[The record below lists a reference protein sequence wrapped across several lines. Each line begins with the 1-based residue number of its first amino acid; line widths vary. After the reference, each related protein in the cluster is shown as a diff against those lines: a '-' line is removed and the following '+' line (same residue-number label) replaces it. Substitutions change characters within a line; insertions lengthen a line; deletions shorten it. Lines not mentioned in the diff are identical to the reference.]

1 MVHLESSGDPT
12 TVAYVD
18 DNIYSLSHRYPHR
31 HQPNYTHIAM
41 IIPPSPSAK
50 LYTSSLLYVYNLA
63 DGDGE
68 LSLLYVYN
76 LADGDGGIII
86 AICV

>member
-1 MVHLESSGDPT
+1 MGEL
-12 TVAYVD
+12 
-18 DNIYSLSHRYPHR
+18 
-31 HQPNYTHIAM
+31 
-41 IIPPSPSAK
+41 
-50 LYTSSLLYVYNLA
+50 SLLYVYSLA